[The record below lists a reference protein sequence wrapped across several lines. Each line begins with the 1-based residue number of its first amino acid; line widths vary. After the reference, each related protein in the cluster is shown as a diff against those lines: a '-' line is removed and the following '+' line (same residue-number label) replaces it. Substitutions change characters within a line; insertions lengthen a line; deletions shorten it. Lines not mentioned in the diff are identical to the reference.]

1 MKVRLDYVSNSSSA
15 SFLIRLPK
23 PIGKYEKDEFL
34 SLFKTRDMVYGEDEG
49 ECYAGVKKNEYYF
62 VDLFNDEG
70 YMYWGTPFK
79 LDDGQFLYNVSI
91 HDGIVELYDAVMM
104 EAKVNKELIPYW
116 KYDS

>member
-1 MKVRLDYVSNSSSA
+1 MKIRVDYVSNSSSA

-34 SLFKTRDMVYGEDEG
+34 SLFKTRDKTYGEDEG
-49 ECYAGVKKNEYYF
+49 WDYCVGKNESYF
-62 VDLFNDEG
+62 TDLFNDEG

-91 HDGIVELYDAVMM
+91 HDSITELYDAVMM
-104 EAKVNKELIPYW
+104 EAKENKELIPYW

>member
-1 MKVRLDYVSNSSSA
+1 MKVRIDYVSNSSSA

-34 SLFKTRDMVYGEDEG
+34 SLFKTRDKTYGEDEG
-49 ECYAGVKKNEYYF
+49 EYYAGVGKNEYYF
-62 VDLFNDEG
+62 IDLFNDEG

-91 HDGIVELYDAVMM
+91 HDSITELYDAVMM